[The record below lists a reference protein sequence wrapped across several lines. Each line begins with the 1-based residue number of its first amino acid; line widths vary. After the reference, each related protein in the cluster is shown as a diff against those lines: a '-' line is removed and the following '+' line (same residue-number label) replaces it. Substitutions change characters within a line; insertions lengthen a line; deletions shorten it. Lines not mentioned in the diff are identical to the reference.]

1 MTVLHAAG
9 AVSSTR
15 SRSQLSLSRSQLSCI
30 SSFHARPPSGFPLY
44 GRRNAVAGPVGRTAP
59 SRTAGSTPWL
69 AVWPASAAT
78 VRPVAATPA
87 SRQDPPLPEGS
98 PGGGQAPVV
107 VHAQTLG
114 YYQLP
119 LGPPKTRLS
128 GRENPA
134 PKWR

>member
-78 VRPVAATPA
+78 VRPVAATL
-87 SRQDPPLPEGS
+87 PPVARIQLLPEAS
-98 PGGGQAPVV
+98 PGGG
-107 VHAQTLG
+107 
-114 YYQLP
+114 
-119 LGPPKTRLS
+119 KRLWS
-128 GRENPA
+128 
-134 PKWR
+134 